1 MSHYFQNDS
10 NLDHQ
15 VKTIEVFLRNTSFRF
30 FTDLGVFSK
39 NALDFGTRLLIE
51 AIDIP
56 STAKTVIDM
65 GCGYG
70 PIGIAVAKLYPS
82 TKVHLYDVNE
92 RAVDLARKNA
102 QINKVENVMVT
113 ASFLFEHVNISAD
126 VIITNPPIR
135 AGKATIFRLYEDAF
149 KTLNPGGLFYAVIQ
163 KKQGAPSTFA
173 KLTELFGNCE
183 MINRDHG
190 YWVLLARKS

>member
-82 TKVHLYDVNE
+82 AKVHLYDVNE

-113 ASFLFEHVNISAD
+113 PSFLFEHVNISAD